1 MTQKTLS
8 TIENQYGDFIPAAV
22 LYQESGMLYLWEINC
37 LSALDYGLGHCH
49 CVNHPMA
56 IEYPISTH
64 EIINQFGK
72 EALDGFNEPGDAQLV
87 FDAFGVEINEL
98 ETFLRLSY
106 RFGMNPLPVLRA
118 QTECAVVFSEN
129 PDYLSFPGE
138 EPGTTIFVVNGRGEI
153 SVVTV
158 EGRQTYEEVNI
169 STEPDP
175 DEEAAT
181 PEEYFASGK
190 ADDPVGTPS
199 LAIPGFVK

>member
-1 MTQKTLS
+1 MKKILGTL
-8 TIENQYGDFIPAAV
+8 TNLYGDEIPAAI
-22 LYQESGMLYLWEINC
+22 LYQENGMLSLWEINC
-37 LSALDYGLGHCH
+37 YSALDYGLGHCH
-49 CVNHPMA
+49 CVNHLPSW
-56 IEYPISTH
+56 EEPISTEEVIH
-64 EIINQFGK
+64 RFGK
-72 EALDGFNEPGDAQLV
+72 EALDGFDAPGTEQKV

-190 ADDPVGTPS
+190 EE
-199 LAIPGFVK
+199 

>member
-1 MTQKTLS
+1 MNKMEKVIS

-37 LSALDYGLGHCH
+37 LSALDYGLGNCH
-49 CVNHPMA
+49 CVNHLPSWD
-56 IEYPISTH
+56 EPIST
-64 EIINQFGK
+64 EEVIRRFGK
-72 EALDGFNEPGDAQLV
+72 EALDGFDAPGIEQKV

-118 QTECAVVFSEN
+118 QTGCAVVFSEN
-129 PDYLSFPGE
+129 PDYLSFPE
-138 EPGTTIFVVNGRGEI
+138 KEPGTTIFVVNGRGEI

-175 DEEAAT
+175 DEEATT
-181 PEEYFASGK
+181 PEEYFAN
-190 ADDPVGTPS
+190 
-199 LAIPGFVK
+199 

>member
-37 LSALDYGLGHCH
+37 LSALDYGLGNCH
-49 CVNHPMA
+49 CVNHLPSWD
-56 IEYPISTH
+56 EPIST
-64 EIINQFGK
+64 EEVIRRFGK
-72 EALDGFNEPGDAQLV
+72 EALDGFEAPSDAQLV

-98 ETFLRLSY
+98 ETFLRVSY
-106 RFGMNPLPVLRA
+106 MLNVNPLPILRRV
-118 QTECAVVFSEN
+118 TEFPVVFSEN
-129 PDYLSFPGE
+129 TVGLTFPE
-138 EPGTTIFVVNGRGEI
+138 KEPGVIFVVNSRGEI

-190 ADDPVGTPS
+190 EE
-199 LAIPGFVK
+199 